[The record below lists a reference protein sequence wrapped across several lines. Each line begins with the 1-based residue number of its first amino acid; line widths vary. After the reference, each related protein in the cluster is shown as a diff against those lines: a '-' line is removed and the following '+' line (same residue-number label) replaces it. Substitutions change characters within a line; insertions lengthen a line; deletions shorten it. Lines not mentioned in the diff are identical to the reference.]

1 MCVIVDTNTFHRF
14 KKRNNEDMEPVW
26 TWLEKRG
33 GKIAYS
39 DTETLEREWNG
50 AGMPDLRDQLRQA
63 GRLKIVPPQ
72 DVQEKADELK
82 GKIKSNDEQIIALA
96 LITGVKV
103 LISYSEY
110 ESGQKGDRDLFDDF
124 RDRNLVGGKV
134 YTKKSHAQRML
145 TKDTCP

>member
-26 TWLEKRG
+26 TWLERRG

-39 DTETLEREWNG
+39 DTEKLEEEWNR
-50 AGMPDLRDQLRQA
+50 AGMQDLKEQLIQA
-63 GRLKIVPPQ
+63 GKLKRVPPQ

-82 GKIKSNDEQIIALA
+82 DEITSNDEHIIALA
-96 LITGVKV
+96 LIADVKV
-103 LISYSEY
+103 LVSYRE
-110 ESGQKGDRDLFDDF
+110 GDSDLFTDF
-124 RDRNLVGGKV
+124 KNREFVGGKV
-134 YTKKSHAQRML
+134 YTRKSHAHLL